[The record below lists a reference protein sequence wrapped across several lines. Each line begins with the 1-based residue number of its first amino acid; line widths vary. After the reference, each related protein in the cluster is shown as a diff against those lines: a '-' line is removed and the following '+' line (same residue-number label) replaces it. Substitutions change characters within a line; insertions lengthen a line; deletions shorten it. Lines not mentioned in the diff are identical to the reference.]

1 MELKRKSFK
10 ILEFDKILDKLSGY
24 TENEAVK
31 ERIKNLEPAKTL
43 NEAKQRQRETTE
55 AQITMLK
62 LGGVPV
68 NLSLKNV
75 TTAVKRAEQGGI
87 LNLTELLSVART
99 LYVARRMKVY
109 LAETA
114 EECEILHGMGNSLLT
129 AKAFEDKIN
138 RCILT
143 EEEIAD
149 DASGELSAIRRKIK
163 NLQARIRESLNDFIR
178 SAHYK
183 KFLQEAVVTMRGDR
197 FVVPVKS
204 EYKGEV
210 NGIVHD
216 TSASGATLFIEPM
229 TVLNS
234 NNEIRDLKNREQQE
248 IERILAELSAEVCEY
263 SHTIF
268 VDYNNITEL
277 DFMFCKAKLS
287 MDMNANEP
295 LLNDEGIVEYKKA
308 RHPLIDKNKVVPNDI
323 YFGESFDCLVITGP
337 NTGGKTV
344 TLKTIGLFS
353 LMAAAGLHIPA
364 GEGSK
369 AAVFTGIYADIG
381 DEQSIEQNLS
391 TFSSHMVNIVKIIE
405 NAEFG
410 DLVLF
415 DELGGGT
422 DPTEGAAL
430 AVSVI
435 EHLKARGVKIAAT
448 THYSELKLFAL
459 SSERV
464 ENASCEFDIDTLSP
478 TYKLLIGVPGKSNAF
493 AISARLGLDESVIER
508 AGDILSD
515 ENIKLEDVLTDL
527 EANRAKAREEREKA
541 ERMQREMKEL
551 HKIAEDDRIKLKEN
565 KSRILEEARREAKL
579 IVLNA
584 RDEANKIIRE
594 LEKLKNE
601 TKSEKVSETVKKA
614 RNSLKEKQESLD
626 KKMKNASKPK
636 KLYTEPIKNLKLGET
651 VKITDMN
658 EIATVVKL
666 PDKNGM
672 VKVQAG
678 IIKLDVHITNL
689 KRVEDKTSK
698 ELAERYV
705 RNTKAFES
713 KTKNAS
719 TELDI
724 RGENVEEAYLSVS
737 KFIDDCYL
745 ANISPVSIIHG
756 KGTGVLRKGVHEI
769 LKKHK
774 YVKDFRL
781 GRYGE
786 GENGVTIVELK

>member
-129 AKAFEDKIN
+129 VKAFEDKIN

-405 NAEFG
+405 DAEFG

-464 ENASCEFDIDTLSP
+464 ENASCEFDIDMLSP

-551 HKIAEDDRIKLKEN
+551 YKIAEDDRIKLKEN